1 VTRTLTGLVV
11 GDDPAAWAAL
21 GLPVAGDR
29 CTVGGV
35 AIHLVGS
42 DGPRG
47 LLGWELDPPLDAEVD
62 GLPNATG
69 GAADSDAATA
79 TASTGRGYAVA
90 AVDHL
95 VVATPDLERT
105 TSALTAVLGGAR
117 RTVDA
122 ARGDAGTRYR
132 FWVLGTCVLEV
143 IGPVSAS
150 ASGDDPA
157 RFVGLAFTA
166 PDLEVFADVSSDPR
180 PAVQPG
186 RTIATFRT
194 REHDVSVP
202 LAVLTP
208 RPPR

>member
-11 GDDPAAWAAL
+11 GDDPASWSAL
-21 GLPVAGDR
+21 GLPVAGGR

-35 AIHLVGS
+35 TIHLVGD

-47 LLGWELDPPLDAEVD
+47 ILGWELDPPLDAEVD
-62 GLPNATG
+62 GLSNATG
-69 GAADSDAATA
+69 GVAVSDAATA
-79 TASTGRGYAVA
+79 TASTGRGYAFA

-95 VVATPDLERT
+95 VVATPDVERT
-105 TSALTAVLGGAR
+105 TAALTAVLGEPR

-122 ARGDAGTRYR
+122 ARGDTGTRYR
-132 FWVLGTCVLEV
+132 FWLLGTCVLEV
-143 IGPVSAS
+143 IGPFDPA
-150 ASGDDPA
+150 GDDPA

-166 PDLEVFADVSSDPR
+166 PDLGVFAEVTGDPR
-180 PAVQPG
+180 RAVQPG

-194 REHDVSVP
+194 RDHDVSVP
-202 LAVLTP
+202 LAALTP